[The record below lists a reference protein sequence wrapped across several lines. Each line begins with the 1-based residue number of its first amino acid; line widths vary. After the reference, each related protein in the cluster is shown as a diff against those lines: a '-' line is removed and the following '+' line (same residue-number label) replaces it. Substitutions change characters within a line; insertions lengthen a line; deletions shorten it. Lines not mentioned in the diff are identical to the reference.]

1 MEPRKSIVQKI
12 SHIAVQVCV
21 AQSNALTAVS
31 EWRTHMTLLLL
42 LLLLLLAALYP
53 SLLRLFFLDFPF
65 SLITMLSSVRTF
77 ARAYSSAAVAIKPL
91 YTAEATAI
99 GGRKGHV
106 KSSDGM

>member
-1 MEPRKSIVQKI
+1 MP
-12 SHIAVQVCV
+12 
-21 AQSNALTAVS
+21 LTAVS

>member
-1 MEPRKSIVQKI
+1 
-12 SHIAVQVCV
+12 
-21 AQSNALTAVS
+21 
-31 EWRTHMTLLLL
+31 
-42 LLLLLLAALYP
+42 
-53 SLLRLFFLDFPF
+53 
-65 SLITMLSSVRTF
+65 MLSSVRTF